1 MVLGTTYIYVSD
13 IKKSIDFY
21 SKLLQEPP
29 LKEND
34 DRWVQFSNKI
44 ALYNR
49 AYDAKIIDT
58 NASDRFNQAY
68 IEDFN
73 KDTGIPKNNLVV
85 FNFEVDDLKSEYQR
99 LKSLNI
105 GKVSALMYVNV
116 HMPYWYFNILD
127 PDGNTLEITGN
138 YQSFKWYIY
147 YEVKNAVSLWL
158 FLYWLSISANV
169 DDPKYHME
177 QTSTQRLWSICK
189 KRK

>member
-68 IEDFN
+68 LEDFN
-73 KDTGIPKNNLVV
+73 KDTGTPKNNLVV

-99 LKSLNI
+99 LKNLNI
-105 GKVSALMYVNV
+105 GKVSELMYVNV

-138 YQSFKWYIY
+138 YQSFK
-147 YEVKNAVSLWL
+147 
-158 FLYWLSISANV
+158 
-169 DDPKYHME
+169 
-177 QTSTQRLWSICK
+177 
-189 KRK
+189 